1 MKRTWKRLSLLLS
14 RRAGS
19 LFRHHRLGLYILALL
34 VGLASGLGAVLFRLG
49 IDAWSRLL
57 SGADDYT
64 ESMGPSVGSLAA
76 LGTWFVL
83 VAPVLSG
90 LIVGPLMSRLGR
102 TPTGHGVA
110 GVIWSTRH
118 GDGTMAPL
126 PALAMTTS
134 SALTIGGGGSV
145 GPEGPIAELG
155 ASTANLIGRGL
166 RLPKL
171 PIRYLAAAGTAAGIA
186 AAFNAPLAGAFFALE
201 VVLMGFSADAFIVI
215 VLACVAS
222 TVLSHHLLGTT
233 LSLSL
238 PHLDL
243 SGDAQLGWV
252 ALLGVVGGCVG
263 IGFMRLRFIVLD
275 ALTRTWQRLG
285 VPIWVRPGIGGLA
298 VGGILLVLPEM
309 YGESSAALNRALAGR
324 YTLVLLLVL
333 CLGKMLATS
342 TTLGMG
348 FVGGVFAPSLF
359 IGGTLGAAFG
369 TLVAPSYA
377 PAAGVFGVIGMG
389 AVFAGAARAPMT
401 AVLLIIEMT
410 GQHALLLPLML
421 ATVLATFASRFLSR
435 GTLFTEELRRR
446 GEDVEDPMTTT
457 LMGRARASRIMVEP
471 PAVVEETMT
480 VRQAAALMSRHG
492 ASILPV
498 VRTRTGSGDDVRS
511 SARDKGPAPTSK
523 NTDGST
529 GSGTGSAPRSGGEP
543 MGELLGCITAAQ
555 LTDALLKEEPDDA
568 DNGSRPS
575 PTMSDLPLVTARLTT
590 EAEATDV
597 LEALTS
603 TRLEGLPVVTPVE
616 GTSRGQPGGQLVGW
630 VCQRIVVERIY
641 EVQARARTAA
651 AAYTS
656 LGSRLQDRWYSRPV
670 PRRRISQIGR
680 ISSRGSL
687 HSRRR

>member
-1 MKRTWKRLSLLLS
+1 MDHAWKRLSQPLS

-19 LFRHHRLGLYILALL
+19 LFRHHRFGLYILAVL

-49 IDAWSRLL
+49 IDAWSQLL
-57 SGADDYT
+57 NGADDYT
-64 ESMGPSVGSLAA
+64 VSMGPSVGLLAP
-76 LGTWFVL
+76 LGSWFVL

-90 LIVGPLMSRLGR
+90 LLTGPLMSRLGR

-110 GVIWSTRH
+110 GVIWSTRY

-126 PALAMTTS
+126 PALATTTS
-134 SALTIGGGGSV
+134 AALTIGGGGSV

-155 ASTANLIGRGL
+155 ASTASVIGRGL
-166 RLPKL
+166 RLPRL
-171 PIRYLAAAGTAAGIA
+171 SIRHLAAAGTAAGIA

-215 VLACVAS
+215 VLACVSS

-238 PHLDL
+238 PYLDL

-252 ALLGVVGGCVG
+252 ALLGVVGGGVG
-263 IGFMRLRFIVLD
+263 IGFMRLRFIMLD
-275 ALTRTWQRLG
+275 ALTRAWQRLG
-285 VPIWVRPGIGGLA
+285 VPIWARPGTGGLA
-298 VGGILLVLPEM
+298 VGAVLLILPEM
-309 YGESSAALNRALAGR
+309 YGESSATLNRALAGR
-324 YTLVLLLVL
+324 YALTLLLVL
-333 CLGKMLATS
+333 CVAKMITTS
-342 TTLGMG
+342 LTLGMG

-421 ATVLATFASRFLSR
+421 ATVLATFISRFLSR

-457 LMGRARASRIMVEP
+457 LLGRTHASRLMADP
-471 PAVVEETMT
+471 PAVLEDTAQLNE
-480 VRQAAALMSRHG
+480 AASLMSRRG
-492 ASILPV
+492 VSALPV
-498 VRTRTGSGDDVRS
+498 VTTGEDG
-511 SARDKGPAPTSK
+511 AR
-523 NTDGST
+523 
-529 GSGTGSAPRSGGEP
+529 
-543 MGELLGCITAAQ
+543 ELLGCVTAAQ
-555 LTDALLKEEPDDA
+555 LAGAILSDDSDDA
-568 DNGSRPS
+568 SPRPATVAELS
-575 PTMSDLPLVTARLTT
+575 LVCDRLPC

-603 TRLEGLPVVTPVE
+603 TRLEGLPVVARAAGSSAE
-616 GTSRGQPGGQLVGW
+616 GLVGW
-630 VCQRIVVERIY
+630 VSQRIVVERIY
-641 EVQARARTAA
+641 EVQAQARAASVT
-651 AAYTS
+651 YTS
-656 LGSRLQDRWYSRPV
+656 WGSRLQDKWHSRPV
-670 PRRRISQIGR
+670 PPRRTRRISR
-680 ISSRGSL
+680 ISSRSSRR
-687 HSRRR
+687 SRRR

>member
-1 MKRTWKRLSLLLS
+1 MTGTWKRLSQPLS
-14 RRAGS
+14 GHAGS
-19 LFRHHRLGLYILALL
+19 LFRHHRLGLYILAVL
-34 VGLASGLGAVLFRLG
+34 VGLTSGLGAVLFRLG
-49 IDAWSRLL
+49 IDAWSQLL

-64 ESMGPSVGSLAA
+64 LSMGPSVGWLAP

-83 VAPVLSG
+83 LAPVISG
-90 LIVGPLMSRLGR
+90 LIVGPLMSRLGH

-118 GDGTMAPL
+118 RDGTMAPL

-171 PIRYLAAAGTAAGIA
+171 PVRYLAAAGTAAGIA

-238 PHLDL
+238 PYLDL

-252 ALLGVVGGCVG
+252 ALLGVAGGGVG
-263 IGFMRLRFIVLD
+263 IGFMRLRFLVLD
-275 ALTRTWQRLG
+275 ALTRAWQRLG
-285 VPIWVRPGIGGLA
+285 VPIWARPGIGGLA
-298 VGGILLVLPEM
+298 VGAVLLVLPEM

-324 YTLVLLLVL
+324 YTLALLLIL
-333 CLGKMLATS
+333 CVGKMLATS
-342 TTLGMG
+342 MTLGMG

-421 ATVLATFASRFLSR
+421 ATVLATFISRFLSR

-457 LMGRARASRIMVEP
+457 LLGRTRASRLMVDP
-471 PAVVEETMT
+471 PAVLEATTT
-480 VRQAAALMSRHG
+480 VREAAALISRHS
-492 ASILPV
+492 ASVLPV
-498 VRTRTGSGDDVRS
+498 VAAGADEGH
-511 SARDKGPAPTSK
+511 
-523 NTDGST
+523 
-529 GSGTGSAPRSGGEP
+529 
-543 MGELLGCITAAQ
+543 ELLGCVTAAQ
-555 LTDALLKEEPDDA
+555 LTGALLGDASDDVG
-568 DNGSRPS
+568 DGLRPE
-575 PTMSDLPLVTARLTT
+575 TRVADLPLASDRLSC

-597 LEALTS
+597 LEALTR
-603 TRLEGLPVVTPVE
+603 TRLEGIPVVAPASGP
-616 GTSRGQPGGQLVGW
+616 GTEQLVGW

-641 EVQARARTAA
+641 EVQAQARAA
-651 AAYTS
+651 AATYTS
-656 LGSRLQDRWYSRPV
+656 LGSRLQDRWHARPAA
-670 PRRRISQIGR
+670 RRRMSRISR
-680 ISSRGSL
+680 ISRVSSRGSRR
-687 HSRRR
+687 SRRR

>member
-1 MKRTWKRLSLLLS
+1 MTPTWKRPSQPLSE
-14 RRAGS
+14 RVGS
-19 LFRHHRLGLYILALL
+19 LFRHHRLGLYILAVL

-49 IDAWSRLL
+49 IDAWSQLL

-64 ESMGPSVGSLAA
+64 LSMGPSVGWLAP

-83 VAPVLSG
+83 LAPVLSG
-90 LIVGPLMSRLGR
+90 LIVGPLMSRLGS

-110 GVIWSTRH
+110 GIIWSTRH
-118 GDGTMAPL
+118 RDGTMAPL
-126 PALAMTTS
+126 PALAMTMS

-155 ASTANLIGRGL
+155 ASMANLIGRGL

-171 PIRYLAAAGTAAGIA
+171 PVRHLAAAGTAAGIA

-238 PHLDL
+238 PYLDL

-252 ALLGVVGGCVG
+252 ALLGVVGGGVG
-263 IGFMRLRFIVLD
+263 IGFMRLRFIMLD
-275 ALTRTWQRLG
+275 ALTRAWQRLG
-285 VPIWVRPGIGGLA
+285 VPIWARPGIGGLA
-298 VGGILLVLPEM
+298 VGAVLLVLPEM

-324 YTLVLLLVL
+324 YTLALLLIL
-333 CLGKMLATS
+333 CVGKMLATS
-342 TTLGMG
+342 MTLGMG

-389 AVFAGAARAPMT
+389 AVFAGTARAPMT

-421 ATVLATFASRFLSR
+421 ATVLAAFASRFLSR

-446 GEDVEDPMTTT
+446 GEDVEDPMSTT
-457 LMGRARASRIMVEP
+457 LLGRTRAFQLMVDP
-471 PAVVEETMT
+471 PAVLEATTT
-480 VRQAAALMSRHG
+480 VREAAAFMSRHSTS
-492 ASILPV
+492 ALPV
-498 VRTRTGSGDDVRS
+498 VTVG
-511 SARDKGPAPTSK
+511 
-523 NTDGST
+523 TDEGH
-529 GSGTGSAPRSGGEP
+529 
-543 MGELLGCITAAQ
+543 ELLGCVTASQ
-555 LTDALLKEEPDDA
+555 LIEALLSDTSDDVG
-568 DNGSRPS
+568 DGPRPE
-575 PTMSDLPLVTARLTT
+575 TRVADLPLVSDRLSC
-590 EAEATDV
+590 ESEATDM
-597 LEALTS
+597 LEALTR
-603 TRLEGLPVVTPVE
+603 TRLEGIPVVAPASGSDT
-616 GTSRGQPGGQLVGW
+616 GQLVGW

-641 EVQARARTAA
+641 EVQARARAAA

-656 LGSRLQDRWYSRPV
+656 LGSRLQDKWHARPAA
-670 PRRRISQIGR
+670 RRRMNRISR
-680 ISSRGSL
+680 ISSCGSRR
-687 HSRRR
+687 SRRR

>member
-1 MKRTWKRLSLLLS
+1 MDRAWKRLSQPLA

-19 LFRHHRLGLYILALL
+19 LFRHHRFGLYILAVL

-49 IDAWSRLL
+49 IDAWSQLL
-57 SGADDYT
+57 SGADDYSV
-64 ESMGPSVGSLAA
+64 SMGPSVGILAP
-76 LGTWFVL
+76 LGPWFVL

-90 LIVGPLMSRLGR
+90 LVMGPLMSRLGR

-126 PALAMTTS
+126 PALAATTS
-134 SALTIGGGGSV
+134 AALTIGGGGSV

-155 ASTANLIGRGL
+155 ASTASIIGSRL

-171 PIRYLAAAGTAAGIA
+171 SIRHLAAAGTAAGIA

-201 VVLMGFSADAFIVI
+201 VVLMGFSADAFIII
-215 VLACVAS
+215 VLACVSS

-238 PHLDL
+238 PYLDL

-252 ALLGVVGGCVG
+252 ALLGVVGGGTG
-263 IGFMRLRFIVLD
+263 IGFMRLRFIMLD
-275 ALTRTWQRLG
+275 VLTRVWQRLD
-285 VPIWVRPGIGGLA
+285 VPIWARPGLGGLA
-298 VGGILLVLPEM
+298 VGVTVLVLPEI
-309 YGESSAALNRALAGR
+309 YGESSATLNRALTGR
-324 YTLVLLLVL
+324 YALTLLLVL
-333 CLGKMLATS
+333 CVAKMLATS
-342 TTLGMG
+342 LTLGMG

-421 ATVLATFASRFLSR
+421 ATVLATFISRFLSR

-457 LMGRARASRIMVEP
+457 LLGRARASRLMVDPPTMVEATAP
-471 PAVVEETMT
+471 LSE
-480 VRQAAALMSRHG
+480 AASLMSRRG
-492 ASILPV
+492 VSSLPV
-498 VRTRTGSGDDVRS
+498 VAAGRDGTR
-511 SARDKGPAPTSK
+511 
-523 NTDGST
+523 
-529 GSGTGSAPRSGGEP
+529 
-543 MGELLGCITAAQ
+543 ELLGCVTAAQ
-555 LTDALLKEEPDDA
+555 LAGALLSDESDDA
-568 DNGSRPS
+568 SARP
-575 PTMSDLPLVTARLTT
+575 TTVADLPLVRDRLLC
-590 EAEATDV
+590 EDEATDV
-597 LEALTS
+597 LEALTG
-603 TRLEGLPVVTPVE
+603 TRLEGLPVVARVSGSGAE
-616 GTSRGQPGGQLVGW
+616 ELVGW
-630 VCQRIVVERIY
+630 VSQRVVVERIY
-641 EVQARARTAA
+641 EVQARARAA
-651 AAYTS
+651 AATYTS
-656 LGSRLQDRWYSRPV
+656 WGSRLQDRWHSRPV
-670 PRRRISQIGR
+670 PPHRIRRISRISR
-680 ISSRGSL
+680 ISSRSSRR
-687 HSRRR
+687 SRRR

>member
-1 MKRTWKRLSLLLS
+1 MDHAWKRLSQPLS

-19 LFRHHRLGLYILALL
+19 LFRHHRFGLYILAVL

-49 IDAWSRLL
+49 IDAWSQLL
-57 SGADDYT
+57 NGADDYT
-64 ESMGPSVGSLAA
+64 VSMGPSVGLLAP
-76 LGTWFVL
+76 LGSWFVL

-90 LIVGPLMSRLGR
+90 LLTGPLMSRLGR

-126 PALAMTTS
+126 PALATTTS
-134 SALTIGGGGSV
+134 AALTIGGGGSV

-155 ASTANLIGRGL
+155 ASTASVIGRGL
-166 RLPKL
+166 QLPRLS
-171 PIRYLAAAGTAAGIA
+171 IRHLAAAGTAAGIA

-215 VLACVAS
+215 VLACVSS

-238 PHLDL
+238 PYLDL

-252 ALLGVVGGCVG
+252 ALLGVVGGGVG
-263 IGFMRLRFIVLD
+263 IGFMRLRFIMLD
-275 ALTRTWQRLG
+275 ALTRAWQRLG
-285 VPIWVRPGIGGLA
+285 VPIWARPGTGGLA
-298 VGGILLVLPEM
+298 VGAVLLILPEM
-309 YGESSAALNRALAGR
+309 YGESSATLNRALAGR
-324 YTLVLLLVL
+324 YALTLLLVL
-333 CLGKMLATS
+333 CVAKMITTS
-342 TTLGMG
+342 LTLGMG

-421 ATVLATFASRFLSR
+421 ATVLATFISRFLSR

-457 LMGRARASRIMVEP
+457 LLGRTHASRLMVDP
-471 PAVVEETMT
+471 PAVLEDTAQLNE
-480 VRQAAALMSRHG
+480 AASLMSRRG
-492 ASILPV
+492 VSALPV
-498 VRTRTGSGDDVRS
+498 VTTGEDG
-511 SARDKGPAPTSK
+511 AR
-523 NTDGST
+523 
-529 GSGTGSAPRSGGEP
+529 
-543 MGELLGCITAAQ
+543 ELLGCVTAAQ
-555 LTDALLKEEPDDA
+555 LAGAILSDDSDDA
-568 DNGSRPS
+568 SPRPATVAELS
-575 PTMSDLPLVTARLTT
+575 LVCDRLPC

-603 TRLEGLPVVTPVE
+603 TRLEGLPVVARAAGSGAE
-616 GTSRGQPGGQLVGW
+616 GLVGW
-630 VCQRIVVERIY
+630 VSQRIVVERIY
-641 EVQARARTAA
+641 EVQAQARAASVT
-651 AAYTS
+651 YTS
-656 LGSRLQDRWYSRPV
+656 WGSRLQDKWHSRPV
-670 PRRRISQIGR
+670 PPRRTSR
-680 ISSRGSL
+680 ISSRSSRR
-687 HSRRR
+687 SRRR

>member
-1 MKRTWKRLSLLLS
+1 MDHSWRRLSRPLS

-19 LFRHHRLGLYILALL
+19 LFRHHRLGLYLLAVL
-34 VGLASGLGAVLFRLG
+34 VGLASGLGAVLFRMG
-49 IDAWSRLL
+49 IDAWSQLL

-64 ESMGPSVGSLAA
+64 LSMGPSVGSLAA

-90 LIVGPLMSRLGR
+90 LIVGPLMSRLGH

-118 GDGTMAPL
+118 GNGTMAPI

-155 ASTANLIGRGL
+155 ASTANVIGRGL
-166 RLPKL
+166 NLPKL
-171 PIRYLAAAGTAAGIA
+171 PVRYLAAAGTAAGIA

-215 VLACVAS
+215 VLACVSS

-238 PHLDL
+238 PYLDL

-252 ALLGVVGGCVG
+252 ALLGAVGGGVG
-263 IGFMRLRFIVLD
+263 VGFMRLRFVILD
-275 ALTRTWQRLG
+275 ALTRAWQRLG
-285 VPIWVRPGIGGLA
+285 IPIWARPGIGGLA
-298 VGGILLVLPEM
+298 VGTTLLILPEM

-324 YTLVLLLVL
+324 YALTLLLVL
-333 CLGKMLATS
+333 CVAKMLATS
-342 TTLGMG
+342 LTLGMG

-410 GQHALLLPLML
+410 GQHALLVPLML
-421 ATVLATFASRFLSR
+421 ATVLATFISRFLSR

-446 GEDVEDPMTTT
+446 GEDVEDPMATT
-457 LMGRARASRIMVEP
+457 LLGRTRASRLMVDP
-471 PAVVEETMT
+471 PGVLQATT
-480 VRQAAALMSRHG
+480 SLSQAASVMSRRG
-492 ASILPV
+492 LSALPV
-498 VRTRTGSGDDVRS
+498 VATGQ
-511 SARDKGPAPTSK
+511 
-523 NTDGST
+523 DGT
-529 GSGTGSAPRSGGEP
+529 C
-543 MGELLGCITAAQ
+543 GELLGCVTAAQ
-555 LTDALLKEEPDDA
+555 LAESLLSEDSDDVSARPATVA
-568 DNGSRPS
+568 DL
-575 PTMSDLPLVTARLTT
+575 TLVRNRLDC
-590 EAEATDV
+590 EDEATDV
-597 LEALTS
+597 LQALTD
-603 TRLEGLPVVTPVE
+603 TRLEGLPVVTRAGSGAE
-616 GTSRGQPGGQLVGW
+616 ELVGW
-630 VCQRIVVERIY
+630 VSQRIVVERVY
-641 EVQARARTAA
+641 EAQAQARTAA
-651 AAYTS
+651 ATYTS
-656 LGSRLQDRWYSRPV
+656 WGSRLQDKWHSRPV
-670 PRRRISQIGR
+670 PRRRIGR
-680 ISSRGSL
+680 ISRISRVSSRSSRR
-687 HSRRR
+687 SRRR

>member
-1 MKRTWKRLSLLLS
+1 MDHAWKRMSQPLL
-14 RRAGS
+14 RRTGS
-19 LFRHHRLGLYILALL
+19 LFRHHRLGLYILAVL
-34 VGLASGLGAVLFRLG
+34 VGLTSGLGAVLFRMG
-49 IDAWSRLL
+49 IDTWSQLL
-57 SGADDYT
+57 TGADDYT
-64 ESMGPSVGSLAA
+64 VSMGPSVGSLAA

-90 LIVGPLMSRLGR
+90 LIVGPLMSRLGH

-110 GVIWSTRH
+110 GIIWSTRH
-118 GDGTMAPL
+118 GNGTMAPI

-155 ASTANLIGRGL
+155 ASTASVIGRGL
-166 RLPKL
+166 GLPRLPV
-171 PIRYLAAAGTAAGIA
+171 RYLASAGTAAGIA

-201 VVLMGFSADAFIVI
+201 VILMGFSADAFIVI
-215 VLACVAS
+215 VLACVSS

-238 PHLDL
+238 PYLDL

-252 ALLGVVGGCVG
+252 ALLGVVGGGVG

-275 ALTRTWQRLG
+275 VLTRAWQRLG
-285 VPIWVRPGIGGLA
+285 VPIWARPGIGGLA
-298 VGGILLVLPEM
+298 VGTVLLVLPEM

-324 YTLVLLLVL
+324 YTLTLLLML
-333 CLGKMLATS
+333 CAAKMLATS
-342 TTLGMG
+342 MTLGMG

-446 GEDVEDPMTTT
+446 GEDVEDPMSTT
-457 LMGRARASRIMVEP
+457 LLGRTRASQLMIDP
-471 PAVVEETMT
+471 PAVVQATAT
-480 VRQAAALMSRHG
+480 VHQAAALMSRHG
-492 ASILPV
+492 ASVLPV
-498 VRTRTGSGDDVRS
+498 VRARNDDTR
-511 SARDKGPAPTSK
+511 
-523 NTDGST
+523 
-529 GSGTGSAPRSGGEP
+529 
-543 MGELLGCITAAQ
+543 ELLGCVTAAQ
-555 LTDALLKEEPDDA
+555 LTAALLGDETDDA
-568 DNGSRPS
+568 VDDAPLA
-575 PTMSDLPLVTARLTT
+575 TTVAELPLVSDRLSR

-597 LEALTS
+597 LEALTR
-603 TRLEGLPVVTPVE
+603 THLEGLPVVAGESGSGSDQRPDQPVD
-616 GTSRGQPGGQLVGW
+616 QLVGW

-641 EVQARARTAA
+641 EVQARARAA
-651 AAYTS
+651 ASAYTS
-656 LGSRLQDRWYSRPV
+656 LGSRLQDRWHARPV
-670 PRRRISQIGR
+670 PARRISRISR
-680 ISSRGSL
+680 ISSRGSRRF
-687 HSRRR
+687 RRR

>member
-1 MKRTWKRLSLLLS
+1 MDHAWKRLSQPLS

-19 LFRHHRLGLYILALL
+19 LFRHHRFGLYILAVL

-49 IDAWSRLL
+49 IDAWSQLL
-57 SGADDYT
+57 NGADDYT
-64 ESMGPSVGSLAA
+64 VSMGPSVGLLAP
-76 LGTWFVL
+76 LGSWFVL

-90 LIVGPLMSRLGR
+90 LLTGPLMSRLGR

-110 GVIWSTRH
+110 GVIWSTRY

-126 PALAMTTS
+126 PALATTTS
-134 SALTIGGGGSV
+134 AALTIGGGGSV

-155 ASTANLIGRGL
+155 ASTASVIGRGL
-166 RLPKL
+166 RLPRL
-171 PIRYLAAAGTAAGIA
+171 SIRHLAAAGTAAGIA

-215 VLACVAS
+215 VLACVSS

-238 PHLDL
+238 PYLDL

-252 ALLGVVGGCVG
+252 ALLGVVGGGVG
-263 IGFMRLRFIVLD
+263 IGFMRLRFIMLD
-275 ALTRTWQRLG
+275 ALTRAWQRLG
-285 VPIWVRPGIGGLA
+285 VPIWARPGTGGLA
-298 VGGILLVLPEM
+298 VGAVLLILPEM
-309 YGESSAALNRALAGR
+309 YGESSATLNRALAGR
-324 YTLVLLLVL
+324 YALTLLLVL
-333 CLGKMLATS
+333 CVAKMITTS
-342 TTLGMG
+342 LTLGMG

-421 ATVLATFASRFLSR
+421 ATVLATFISRFLSR
-435 GTLFTEELRRR
+435 GTLFTEELRRH

-457 LMGRARASRIMVEP
+457 LLGRTHASRLMVDP
-471 PAVVEETMT
+471 PAVLEDTAQLNE
-480 VRQAAALMSRHG
+480 AASLMSRRG
-492 ASILPV
+492 VSALPV
-498 VRTRTGSGDDVRS
+498 VTTGEDG
-511 SARDKGPAPTSK
+511 AR
-523 NTDGST
+523 
-529 GSGTGSAPRSGGEP
+529 
-543 MGELLGCITAAQ
+543 ELLGCVTAAQ
-555 LTDALLKEEPDDA
+555 LAGALLSDDSDDA
-568 DNGSRPS
+568 SPRPATVAELS
-575 PTMSDLPLVTARLTT
+575 LVCDRLPC

-603 TRLEGLPVVTPVE
+603 TRLEGLPVVARAAGSGAE
-616 GTSRGQPGGQLVGW
+616 GLVGW
-630 VCQRIVVERIY
+630 VSQRIIVERIY
-641 EVQARARTAA
+641 EVQAQARAASVT
-651 AAYTS
+651 YTS
-656 LGSRLQDRWYSRPV
+656 WGSRLQDKWHSRPV
-670 PRRRISQIGR
+670 PPRRTSR
-680 ISSRGSL
+680 ISSRSSRR
-687 HSRRR
+687 SRRR

>member
-1 MKRTWKRLSLLLS
+1 MDHAWKRMSQPLL
-14 RRAGS
+14 RRTGS
-19 LFRHHRLGLYILALL
+19 LFRHHRLGLYILAVL
-34 VGLASGLGAVLFRLG
+34 VGLTSGLGAVLFRMG
-49 IDAWSRLL
+49 IDTWSQLL
-57 SGADDYT
+57 TGADDYT
-64 ESMGPSVGSLAA
+64 VSMGPSVGSLAA
-76 LGTWFVL
+76 LGAWFVL

-90 LIVGPLMSRLGR
+90 LIVGPLMSRLGH

-110 GVIWSTRH
+110 GIIWSTRH
-118 GDGTMAPL
+118 GNGTMAPI

-155 ASTANLIGRGL
+155 ASTASVIGRGL
-166 RLPKL
+166 GLPRLPV
-171 PIRYLAAAGTAAGIA
+171 RYLASAGTAAGIA

-201 VVLMGFSADAFIVI
+201 VILMGFSADAFIVI
-215 VLACVAS
+215 VLACVSS

-238 PHLDL
+238 PYLDL

-252 ALLGVVGGCVG
+252 ALLGVVGGGVG

-275 ALTRTWQRLG
+275 VLTRAWQRLG
-285 VPIWVRPGIGGLA
+285 VPIWARPGIGGLA
-298 VGGILLVLPEM
+298 VGTVLLVLPEM

-324 YTLVLLLVL
+324 YTLTLLLML
-333 CLGKMLATS
+333 CAAKMLATS
-342 TTLGMG
+342 MTLGMG

-457 LMGRARASRIMVEP
+457 LLGRTRASRLMVDP
-471 PAVVEETMT
+471 PATVEATTSLRE
-480 VRQAAALMSRHG
+480 AAELMSRHG
-492 ASILPV
+492 LSALPV
-498 VRTRTGSGDDVRS
+498 VTVRADDVR
-511 SARDKGPAPTSK
+511 
-523 NTDGST
+523 
-529 GSGTGSAPRSGGEP
+529 
-543 MGELLGCITAAQ
+543 ELLGCVTAAQ
-555 LTDALLKEEPDDA
+555 VVGALLCAESA
-568 DNGSRPS
+568 DVGDGSRPAA
-575 PTMSDLPLVTARLTT
+575 TVADLPLVSERLSCQ
-590 EAEATDV
+590 AEATDV
-597 LEALTS
+597 LEALTRS
-603 TRLEGLPVVTPVE
+603 RMEGLPVVGRASGP
-616 GTSRGQPGGQLVGW
+616 GSDRQQDQPDEQLVGW
-630 VCQRIVVERIY
+630 VHQRIVVERIY
-641 EVQARARTAA
+641 EVQARARAA
-651 AAYTS
+651 AATYTS
-656 LGSRLQDRWYSRPV
+656 LGSRLQDRWHTRPV
-670 PRRRISQIGR
+670 PRRRISRVAR
-680 ISSRGSL
+680 ISTRRL
-687 HSRRR
+687 RRR

>member
-1 MKRTWKRLSLLLS
+1 MDHAWKRLSQPLS

-19 LFRHHRLGLYILALL
+19 LFRHHRFGLYILAVL

-49 IDAWSRLL
+49 IDAWSQLL
-57 SGADDYT
+57 NGADDYT
-64 ESMGPSVGSLAA
+64 VSMGPSVGLLAP
-76 LGTWFVL
+76 LGSWFVL

-90 LIVGPLMSRLGR
+90 LLTGPLMSRLGR

-126 PALAMTTS
+126 PALATTTS
-134 SALTIGGGGSV
+134 AALTIGGGGSV

-155 ASTANLIGRGL
+155 ASTASVIGRGL
-166 RLPKL
+166 RLPRL
-171 PIRYLAAAGTAAGIA
+171 SIRHLAAAGTAAGIA

-215 VLACVAS
+215 VLACVSS

-238 PHLDL
+238 PYLDL

-252 ALLGVVGGCVG
+252 ALLGVVGGGVG
-263 IGFMRLRFIVLD
+263 IGFMRLRFIMLD
-275 ALTRTWQRLG
+275 ALTRAWQRLG
-285 VPIWVRPGIGGLA
+285 VPIWARPGTGGLA
-298 VGGILLVLPEM
+298 VGAVLLILPEM
-309 YGESSAALNRALAGR
+309 YGESSATLNRALAGR
-324 YTLVLLLVL
+324 YALTLLLVL
-333 CLGKMLATS
+333 CVAKMITTS
-342 TTLGMG
+342 LTLGMG
-348 FVGGVFAPSLF
+348 FV
-359 IGGTLGAAFG
+359 GGTLGAAFG

-421 ATVLATFASRFLSR
+421 ATVLATFISRFLSR

-457 LMGRARASRIMVEP
+457 LLGRTHASRLMVDP
-471 PAVVEETMT
+471 PAVLEDTAQLNE
-480 VRQAAALMSRHG
+480 AASLMSRHG
-492 ASILPV
+492 VSALPV
-498 VRTRTGSGDDVRS
+498 VTTGEDG
-511 SARDKGPAPTSK
+511 AR
-523 NTDGST
+523 
-529 GSGTGSAPRSGGEP
+529 
-543 MGELLGCITAAQ
+543 ELLGCVTAAQ
-555 LTDALLKEEPDDA
+555 LAGALLSDDSDDA
-568 DNGSRPS
+568 SPRPATVAELS
-575 PTMSDLPLVTARLTT
+575 LVCDRLPC

-603 TRLEGLPVVTPVE
+603 TRLEGLPVVARAAGSGAE
-616 GTSRGQPGGQLVGW
+616 GLVGW
-630 VCQRIVVERIY
+630 VSRRIVVERIY
-641 EVQARARTAA
+641 EVQAQARAASVT
-651 AAYTS
+651 YTS
-656 LGSRLQDRWYSRPV
+656 WGSRLQDKWHSRPV
-670 PRRRISQIGR
+670 PPRGTRRISRISR
-680 ISSRGSL
+680 ISSRSSRR
-687 HSRRR
+687 SRRR

>member
-1 MKRTWKRLSLLLS
+1 MDRAWKRLSQPLA

-19 LFRHHRLGLYILALL
+19 LFRHHRFGLYILAVL

-49 IDAWSRLL
+49 IDAWSQLL
-57 SGADDYT
+57 SGADDYSV
-64 ESMGPSVGSLAA
+64 SMGPSVGILAP
-76 LGTWFVL
+76 LGPWFVL

-90 LIVGPLMSRLGR
+90 LVMGPLMSRLGR

-126 PALAMTTS
+126 PALAATTS
-134 SALTIGGGGSV
+134 AALTIGGGGSV

-155 ASTANLIGRGL
+155 ASTASIIGSRL

-171 PIRYLAAAGTAAGIA
+171 SIRHLAAAGTAAGIA

-215 VLACVAS
+215 VLACVSS

-238 PHLDL
+238 PYLDL

-252 ALLGVVGGCVG
+252 ALLGVVGGGTG
-263 IGFMRLRFIVLD
+263 IGFMRLRFIMLD
-275 ALTRTWQRLG
+275 VLTRVWQRLG
-285 VPIWVRPGIGGLA
+285 VPIWARPGLGGLA
-298 VGGILLVLPEM
+298 VGVTVLVLPEI
-309 YGESSAALNRALAGR
+309 YGESSATLNRALTGR
-324 YTLVLLLVL
+324 YALTLLLVL
-333 CLGKMLATS
+333 CVAKMLATS
-342 TTLGMG
+342 LTLGMG

-377 PAAGVFGVIGMG
+377 PASGVFGVIGMG

-421 ATVLATFASRFLSR
+421 ATVLATFISRFLSR

-457 LMGRARASRIMVEP
+457 LLGRTHASRLMVDPPTMVEATAP
-471 PAVVEETMT
+471 LSE
-480 VRQAAALMSRHG
+480 AASLMSRRG
-492 ASILPV
+492 VSSLPV
-498 VRTRTGSGDDVRS
+498 VAAGRDGTR
-511 SARDKGPAPTSK
+511 
-523 NTDGST
+523 
-529 GSGTGSAPRSGGEP
+529 
-543 MGELLGCITAAQ
+543 ELLGCVTAAQ
-555 LTDALLKEEPDDA
+555 LAGALLSDESDDA
-568 DNGSRPS
+568 SARP
-575 PTMSDLPLVTARLTT
+575 TTVADLPLVRDRLLC
-590 EAEATDV
+590 EDEATDV
-597 LEALTS
+597 LEALTG
-603 TRLEGLPVVTPVE
+603 TRLEGLPVVARVSGSGAE
-616 GTSRGQPGGQLVGW
+616 ELVGW
-630 VCQRIVVERIY
+630 VSQRVVVERIY
-641 EVQARARTAA
+641 EVQARARAA
-651 AAYTS
+651 AATYTS
-656 LGSRLQDRWYSRPV
+656 WGSRLQDRWHSRPV
-670 PRRRISQIGR
+670 PPHRIRRISRISR
-680 ISSRGSL
+680 ISSRSSRR
-687 HSRRR
+687 SRRR

>member
-1 MKRTWKRLSLLLS
+1 MDRAWKRLSQPLA

-19 LFRHHRLGLYILALL
+19 LFRHHRFGLYILAVL

-49 IDAWSRLL
+49 IDAWSQLL
-57 SGADDYT
+57 SGADDYSV
-64 ESMGPSVGSLAA
+64 SMGPSVGILAP
-76 LGTWFVL
+76 LGPWFVL

-90 LIVGPLMSRLGR
+90 LVMGPLMSRLGR

-126 PALAMTTS
+126 PALAATTS
-134 SALTIGGGGSV
+134 AALTIGGGGSV

-155 ASTANLIGRGL
+155 ASTASIIGSRL

-171 PIRYLAAAGTAAGIA
+171 SIRHLAAAGTAAGIA

-201 VVLMGFSADAFIVI
+201 VVLMGFSADAFIII
-215 VLACVAS
+215 VLACVSS

-238 PHLDL
+238 PYLDL

-252 ALLGVVGGCVG
+252 ALLGVVGGGTG
-263 IGFMRLRFIVLD
+263 IGFMRLRFIMLD
-275 ALTRTWQRLG
+275 VLTRVWQRLG
-285 VPIWVRPGIGGLA
+285 VPIWARPGLGGLA
-298 VGGILLVLPEM
+298 VGVTVLVLPEI
-309 YGESSAALNRALAGR
+309 YGESSATLNRALTGR
-324 YTLVLLLVL
+324 YALTLLLVL
-333 CLGKMLATS
+333 CVAKMLATS
-342 TTLGMG
+342 LTLGMG

-421 ATVLATFASRFLSR
+421 ATVLATFISRFLSR

-457 LMGRARASRIMVEP
+457 LLGRTHASRLMVDPPTMVEATAP
-471 PAVVEETMT
+471 LSE
-480 VRQAAALMSRHG
+480 AASLMSRRG
-492 ASILPV
+492 VSSLPV
-498 VRTRTGSGDDVRS
+498 VAAGRDGTR
-511 SARDKGPAPTSK
+511 
-523 NTDGST
+523 
-529 GSGTGSAPRSGGEP
+529 
-543 MGELLGCITAAQ
+543 ELLGCVTAAQ
-555 LTDALLKEEPDDA
+555 LAGALLSDESDDA
-568 DNGSRPS
+568 SARP
-575 PTMSDLPLVTARLTT
+575 TTVADLPLVRDRLLC
-590 EAEATDV
+590 EDEATDV
-597 LEALTS
+597 LEALTG
-603 TRLEGLPVVTPVE
+603 TRLEGLPVVARVSGSGAE
-616 GTSRGQPGGQLVGW
+616 ELVGW
-630 VCQRIVVERIY
+630 VSQRVVVERIY
-641 EVQARARTAA
+641 EVQARARAA
-651 AAYTS
+651 AATYTS
-656 LGSRLQDRWYSRPV
+656 WGSRLQDRWHSRPV
-670 PRRRISQIGR
+670 PPHRIRRISRISR
-680 ISSRGSL
+680 ISSRSSRR
-687 HSRRR
+687 SRRR

>member
-1 MKRTWKRLSLLLS
+1 MKRAWRRLSQPLS
-14 RRAGS
+14 RRMGS
-19 LFRHHRLGLYILALL
+19 LFRHHRFGLYILAVV

-49 IDAWSRLL
+49 IDAWSQLL

-83 VAPVLSG
+83 AAPVLSG
-90 LIVGPLMSRLGR
+90 IIVGPVMSRLGH

-118 GDGTMAPL
+118 GDGTMAAL

-134 SALTIGGGGSV
+134 AALTIGGGGSV

-166 RLPKL
+166 PLPRLPV
-171 PIRYLAAAGTAAGIA
+171 RHLAAAGTAAGIA

-238 PHLDL
+238 PYLDL

-263 IGFMRLRFIVLD
+263 IGFMRLRFVVLD
-275 ALTRTWQRLG
+275 ALTRAWQRLG
-285 VPIWVRPGIGGLA
+285 VPIWARPVIGGLA
-298 VGGILLVLPEM
+298 VGGVLIVLPEM

-333 CLGKMLATS
+333 CAGKMLATS
-342 TTLGMG
+342 LTLGMG

-410 GQHALLLPLML
+410 SQHALLLPLML

-457 LMGRARASRIMVEP
+457 LLGRARASQLMVDP
-471 PAVVEETMT
+471 PAVVEATTT
-480 VRQAAALMSRHG
+480 VREAAALMIRCS
-492 ASILPV
+492 ASVLPV
-498 VRTRTGSGDDVRS
+498 VRVTDDSGSNAHGEP
-511 SARDKGPAPTSK
+511 PAPTS
-523 NTDGST
+523 DDAGA
-529 GSGTGSAPRSGGEP
+529 GTGNDLLP
-543 MGELLGCITAAQ
+543 MGELLGCVTVTQ
-555 LTDALLKEEPDDA
+555 LTDALLRGETDVGDD
-568 DNGSRPS
+568 SRPKL
-575 PTMSDLPLVTARLTT
+575 TAADLPLISDRLSC

-597 LEALTS
+597 LEALTR
-603 TRLEGLPVVTPVE
+603 TRLEGLPVVARAA
-616 GTSRGQPGGQLVGW
+616 GCDGGRLVGW
-630 VCQRIVVERIY
+630 VSQRIVVDRIY
-641 EVQARARTAA
+641 EVQASARAAA

-656 LGSRLQDRWYSRPV
+656 LGSRLQDRWHSRPV
-670 PRRRISQIGR
+670 PRRRISRIGR
-680 ISSRGSL
+680 LSSRSA
-687 HSRRR
+687 RRPRRQ

>member
-1 MKRTWKRLSLLLS
+1 MDHAWKRMSQPLL
-14 RRAGS
+14 RRTGS
-19 LFRHHRLGLYILALL
+19 LFRHHRLGLYILAVL
-34 VGLASGLGAVLFRLG
+34 VGLTSGLGAVLFRMG
-49 IDAWSRLL
+49 IDTWSQLL
-57 SGADDYT
+57 TGADDYT
-64 ESMGPSVGSLAA
+64 VSMGPSVGSLAA
-76 LGTWFVL
+76 LGAWFVL

-90 LIVGPLMSRLGR
+90 LIVGPLMSRLGH

-110 GVIWSTRH
+110 GIIWSTRH
-118 GDGTMAPL
+118 GNGTMAPI

-155 ASTANLIGRGL
+155 ASTASVIGRGL
-166 RLPKL
+166 GLPRLPV
-171 PIRYLAAAGTAAGIA
+171 RYLASAGTAAGIA

-201 VVLMGFSADAFIVI
+201 VILMGFSADAFIVI
-215 VLACVAS
+215 VLACVSS

-238 PHLDL
+238 PYLDL

-252 ALLGVVGGCVG
+252 ALLGVVGGGVG

-275 ALTRTWQRLG
+275 VLTRAWQRLG
-285 VPIWVRPGIGGLA
+285 VPIWARPGIGGLA
-298 VGGILLVLPEM
+298 VGTVLLVLPEM

-324 YTLVLLLVL
+324 YTLTLLLML
-333 CLGKMLATS
+333 CAAKMLATS
-342 TTLGMG
+342 MTLGMG

-457 LMGRARASRIMVEP
+457 LLGRTRASRLMVDP
-471 PAVVEETMT
+471 PATVEATTSLRE
-480 VRQAAALMSRHG
+480 AAELMSRHG
-492 ASILPV
+492 LSALPV
-498 VRTRTGSGDDVRS
+498 VTVRADDVR
-511 SARDKGPAPTSK
+511 
-523 NTDGST
+523 
-529 GSGTGSAPRSGGEP
+529 
-543 MGELLGCITAAQ
+543 ELLGCVTAAQ
-555 LTDALLKEEPDDA
+555 VVGALLGEERA
-568 DNGSRPS
+568 DVGDGSRPAA
-575 PTMSDLPLVTARLTT
+575 TVADLPLVSERLSCQ
-590 EAEATDV
+590 AEATDV
-597 LEALTS
+597 LEALTRS
-603 TRLEGLPVVTPVE
+603 RMEGLPVVGRASGP
-616 GTSRGQPGGQLVGW
+616 GSDRQQDQPDEQLVGW
-630 VCQRIVVERIY
+630 VHQRIVVERIY
-641 EVQARARTAA
+641 EVQARARAA
-651 AAYTS
+651 AATYTS
-656 LGSRLQDRWYSRPV
+656 LGSRLQDRWHTRLV
-670 PRRRISQIGR
+670 PRRRISRVAR
-680 ISSRGSL
+680 ISTRRL
-687 HSRRR
+687 RRR

>member
-1 MKRTWKRLSLLLS
+1 MDRVWRRLSTPLS

-19 LFRHHRLGLYILALL
+19 LFRHHRFGLYILAVL

-49 IDAWSRLL
+49 IDAWSQLL

-64 ESMGPSVGSLAA
+64 VSMGPSVGLLAP
-76 LGTWFVL
+76 LGAWFVL
-83 VAPVLSG
+83 IAPVLSG
-90 LIVGPLMSRLGR
+90 LLTGPLMSRLGR

-126 PALAMTTS
+126 PALAATTS
-134 SALTIGGGGSV
+134 AALTIGGGGSV

-155 ASTANLIGRGL
+155 ASTASIIGRGL
-166 RLPKL
+166 RLRRSS
-171 PIRYLAAAGTAAGIA
+171 IRHLAAAGTAAGIA
-186 AAFNAPLAGAFFALE
+186 SAFNAPLAGAFFALE
-201 VVLMGFSADAFIVI
+201 VILMGFSADAFIVI
-215 VLACVAS
+215 VLSCVAS

-238 PHLDL
+238 PYLDL

-252 ALLGVVGGCVG
+252 ALLGVTGGGVG

-275 ALTRTWQRLG
+275 ALTRGWQRLG
-285 VPIWVRPGIGGLA
+285 VPVWVRPAIGGLA
-298 VGGILLVLPEM
+298 VGAVLLVLPEM

-324 YTLVLLLVL
+324 YTLTLLLVL
-333 CLGKMLATS
+333 CVGKMLATS
-342 TTLGMG
+342 LTLGMG

-377 PAAGVFGVIGMG
+377 PAAGVFGVLGMG

-421 ATVLATFASRFLSR
+421 TTVLATFTSRFLSR

-457 LMGRARASRIMVEP
+457 LLGRTHASKLMVEP
-471 PAVVEETMT
+471 PAVVEDTMT
-480 VRQAAALMSRHG
+480 VREAAALMSRHS
-492 ASILPV
+492 ASVLPV
-498 VRTRTGSGDDVRS
+498 VRTRTGE
-511 SARDKGPAPTSK
+511 AL
-523 NTDGST
+523 
-529 GSGTGSAPRSGGEP
+529 
-543 MGELLGCITAAQ
+543 ELLGCVTAAQ
-555 LTDALLKEEPDDA
+555 LAGALLNGKPDEVDQA
-568 DNGSRPS
+568 DDDSRPV
-575 PTMSDLPLVTARLTT
+575 PTVAGLPLVPDRLSR

-597 LEALTS
+597 LEALTR
-603 TRLEGLPVVTPVE
+603 TDLEGLPVVSNRASDSSGE
-616 GTSRGQPGGQLVGW
+616 QLVGW

-641 EVQARARTAA
+641 EVQARARAA
-651 AAYTS
+651 ASAYTS
-656 LGSRLQDRWYSRPV
+656 LGSRLQDRWHARPV
-670 PRRRISQIGR
+670 PARRISRISR
-680 ISSRGSL
+680 ISSRGSRRF
-687 HSRRR
+687 RRR

>member
-1 MKRTWKRLSLLLS
+1 MDHAWKRLSRPLS

-19 LFRHHRLGLYILALL
+19 LFRHHRLGLYLLAVL
-34 VGLASGLGAVLFRLG
+34 VGLASGLGAVLFRMG
-49 IDAWSRLL
+49 IDAWSQLL

-64 ESMGPSVGSLAA
+64 LSMGPSVGSLAA

-90 LIVGPLMSRLGR
+90 LIVGPLMSRLGH

-118 GDGTMAPL
+118 GNGTMAPI

-155 ASTANLIGRGL
+155 ASTANVIGRGL
-166 RLPKL
+166 NLPKL
-171 PIRYLAAAGTAAGIA
+171 PVRYLAAAGTAAGIA

-238 PHLDL
+238 PYLDL

-252 ALLGVVGGCVG
+252 ALLGVTGGGVG

-275 ALTRTWQRLG
+275 ALTRGWQRLG
-285 VPIWVRPGIGGLA
+285 VPIWVRPAIGGLA
-298 VGGILLVLPEM
+298 VGAVLLVLPEM

-324 YTLVLLLVL
+324 YTLTLLLVL
-333 CLGKMLATS
+333 CVGKMLATS
-342 TTLGMG
+342 LTLGMG

-457 LMGRARASRIMVEP
+457 LLGRTRASRLMVDP
-471 PAVVEETMT
+471 PATVEATTSLRE
-480 VRQAAALMSRHG
+480 AAELMSRHG
-492 ASILPV
+492 LSALPV
-498 VRTRTGSGDDVRS
+498 VTVRADDVR
-511 SARDKGPAPTSK
+511 
-523 NTDGST
+523 
-529 GSGTGSAPRSGGEP
+529 
-543 MGELLGCITAAQ
+543 ELLGCVTAAQ
-555 LTDALLKEEPDDA
+555 VVGALLCEESPDVGD
-568 DNGSRPS
+568 GSRPAA
-575 PTMSDLPLVTARLTT
+575 TVADLPLVSERLSCQ
-590 EAEATDV
+590 AEATDV
-597 LEALTS
+597 LEALTRS
-603 TRLEGLPVVTPVE
+603 RMEGLPVVGRASGP
-616 GTSRGQPGGQLVGW
+616 GSDRQQDQPDEQLVGW
-630 VCQRIVVERIY
+630 VHQRIVVERIY
-641 EVQARARTAA
+641 EVQARARAA
-651 AAYTS
+651 AATYTS
-656 LGSRLQDRWYSRPV
+656 LGSRLQDRWHTRPV
-670 PRRRISQIGR
+670 PRRRISRVAR
-680 ISSRGSL
+680 ISTRRL
-687 HSRRR
+687 RRR